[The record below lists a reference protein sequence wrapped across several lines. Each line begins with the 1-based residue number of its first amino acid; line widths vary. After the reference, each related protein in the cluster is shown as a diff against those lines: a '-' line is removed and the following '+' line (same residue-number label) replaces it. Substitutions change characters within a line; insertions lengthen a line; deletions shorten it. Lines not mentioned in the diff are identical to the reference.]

1 MRPHLPVVSK
11 RIAVLIC
18 CFAITCLLGAC
29 AGGLGFGPGRLAPT
43 RIDYNEAIQRSNN
56 EEMLLN
62 LVRMKYFEQP
72 LFLQVGSVASSFS
85 YNLSGSVGATLP
97 EHHSVSDGAYNV
109 YSPNIGGQFSD
120 SPTVTYTAYQGQTYA
135 QQFLADMD
143 FDRFV
148 TLYKAG
154 WDIEYLM
161 PILFV
166 RFGTIDHNYDART
179 GFMAEHHARFMKL
192 TDIMAR
198 MDDRGDL
205 DILKVNLSDNA
216 TATVMR
222 MDFANATEAQTVQTL
237 IGSDLAIKVNAA
249 GRYHTTFKLVPAN
262 MLRHMPRDADGLPIV
277 PLRLRNCLRAIDYIA
292 QGVQVPKEH
301 VAKGRA
307 VDLNRYFMGLCAIFV
322 SADEPTDAY
331 VAIRHDKLWYFI
343 RADDNRSKEV
353 FQLLM
358 NIFSLQ
364 SADPPKNAPVLTL
377 PVGGS

>member
-1 MRPHLPVVSK
+1 M
-11 RIAVLIC
+11 
-18 CFAITCLLGAC
+18 
-29 AGGLGFGPGRLAPT
+29 
-43 RIDYNEAIQRSNN
+43 DYNQAIQKSNN
-56 EEMLLN
+56 EEMLIN

-85 YNLSGSVGATLP
+85 YNLSGGVSASLP
-97 EHHSVSDGAYNV
+97 DHRSLANGV
-109 YSPNIGGQFSD
+109 YSVYTPNVAGQYSD

-148 TLYKAG
+148 TLYKSG

-161 PILFV
+161 PILFA
-166 RFGTIDHNYDART
+166 RFGTIDHIYDSRT
-179 GFMAEHHARFMKL
+179 GFMPEHHTRFMQL
-192 TDIMAR
+192 TKIMAK

-205 DILKVNLSDNA
+205 DILKVGLNDNA

-222 MDFANATEAQTVQTL
+222 MDFRDAQEADTVQRL
-237 IGSDLAIKVNAA
+237 IGSDLGIRVNQA
-249 GRYHTTFKLVPAN
+249 GHYHTTFKLVPAN
-262 MLRHMPRDADGLPIV
+262 MLRHLQRDADGLPIV

-292 QGVQVPKEH
+292 QGVQVPSEL

-307 VDLNRYFMGLCAIFV
+307 YDLRKHFTDLCKIHV
-322 SADEPTDAY
+322 SETEPKDAY
-331 VAIRHDKLWYFI
+331 LTVQHGGRWYSI
-343 RADDNRSKEV
+343 DNNDNRSKEV
-353 FQLLM
+353 FQLLL

-377 PVGGS
+377 PVGGN

>member
-1 MRPHLPVVSK
+1 VQIRSFASSMRLVFC
-11 RIAVLIC
+11 AVTLV
-18 CFAITCLLGAC
+18 LLCGC
-29 AGGLGFGPGRLAPT
+29 AGGFGLGPARLSPT
-43 RIDYNEAIQRSNN
+43 RMDYNRAIQQSNN
-56 EEMLLN
+56 EELLLN

-85 YNLSGSVGATLP
+85 YNISGGMSATLP
-97 EHHSVSDGAYNV
+97 DHRDVANGAYNIFT
-109 YSPNIGGQFSD
+109 PNVSGQYSD

-135 QQFLADMD
+135 QQFLADVD

-161 PILFV
+161 PILFA
-166 RFGTIDHNYDART
+166 RFGAIDHIYDART
-179 GFMAEHHARFMKL
+179 GFQPKQHTRFMQL
-192 TDIMAR
+192 TKILAD

-205 DILKVNLSDNA
+205 DILKVGLNDNS

-222 MDFANATEAQTVQTL
+222 MDFRNAAEAGTVQQL
-237 IGSDLAIKVNAA
+237 LGNDLGIKMNAA
-249 GRYHTTFKLVPAN
+249 GQYHTTFKLVPAN
-262 MLRHMPRDADGLPIV
+262 MLRHIHNDDAGLPSV

-292 QGVQVPKEH
+292 KGIQVPPDL
-301 VAKGRA
+301 VAKHGVYDLRSQFTGLMDIRVSGEEPSNAYLA
-307 VDLNRYFMGLCAIFV
+307 VKHNK
-322 SADEPTDAY
+322 
-331 VAIRHDKLWYFI
+331 HWYYI
-343 RADDNRSKEV
+343 LADDNRSKEV

-364 SADPPKNAPVLTL
+364 SADPPRNAPVLTL

>member
-1 MRPHLPVVSK
+1 LRHPTHRFLL
-11 RIAVLIC
+11 RLLCLAVLP
-18 CFAITCLLGAC
+18 LLLSAC
-29 AGGLGFGPGRLAPT
+29 AGGFGLGPNRLSPT
-43 RIDYNEAIQRSNN
+43 RMDYNEAIQKSNN

-85 YNLSGSVGATLP
+85 YNLSGGVGATLP
-97 EHHSVSDGAYNV
+97 EHHSVSNGAYNI
-109 YSPNIGGQFSD
+109 YTPNISGQYSD

-161 PILFV
+161 PILFA
-166 RFGTIDHNYDART
+166 RFGAIDHIYDSRT
-179 GFMAEHHARFMKL
+179 GFMPEQHDRFMKL
-192 TDIMAR
+192 TDVIAR

-216 TATVMR
+216 TATVMS
-222 MDFANATEAQTVQTL
+222 MDFRDATEAGTVQQL
-237 IGSDLAIKVNAA
+237 IGSDLGIRMNAA
-249 GRYHTTFKLVPAN
+249 GHYHTTFKLVPTN
-262 MLRHMPRDADGLPIV
+262 MLRHMPRDPDGLPVV

-292 QGVQVPKEH
+292 QGVQVPKEL
-301 VAKGRA
+301 VASRRA
-307 VDLNRYFMGLCAIFV
+307 YDLRKHFYGLCEVRV
-322 SADEPTDAY
+322 SAEEPKDAY
-331 VAIRHDKLWYFI
+331 VAVRHEGRWYSI
-343 RADDNRSKEV
+343 QADDNRSKEV